1 MNYEKLLWRIL
12 IGLILCTILVLA
24 FIYAGKDK
32 KKDDLISAQRTLID
46 SQREYISTA
55 DELIEIQNQR
65 IEACESDVLR

>member
-32 KKDDLISAQRTLID
+32 KKDELISAQRTLIE
-46 SQREYISTA
+46 SQRGYISTA
-55 DELIEIQNQR
+55 DDLIEIQR
-65 IEACESDVLR
+65 ALIESQI